1 MADRGQA
8 LSEAADFRLAHQK
21 TNSSHLLHGLHARL
35 HSRHYH
41 LSDDSLSEA
50 GDELPLDQPADT
62 QVTLVDELVTRHLL
76 CEAMERALKELPAR
90 YAQIIRM
97 RHALSDD
104 QPHALEAI
112 AQKSNLSRERVRQIV
127 RETLAHLP
135 VSADIR
141 QPWLPLSA

>member
-21 TNSSHLLHGLHARL
+21 TNSSHLLHSLHASL

-41 LSDDSLSEA
+41 LSDDS
-50 GDELPLDQPADT
+50 
-62 QVTLVDELVTRHLL
+62 L

-97 RHALSDD
+97 RHALSDN
-104 QPHALEAI
+104 QPHTLEAI
-112 AQKSNLSRERVRQIV
+112 AQKSNLSRERVRQIM
-127 RETLAHLP
+127 RERLAHLP